1 MLKLAENGRMKMWRK
16 SENGYVQMN
25 WERSDE
31 RFERWG
37 DLY

>member
-1 MLKLAENGRMKMWRK
+1 MRRWRK
-16 SENGYVQMN
+16 SENDESDYVQMN

-31 RFERWG
+31 RFGRCG